1 VSLSVYVDKC
11 TLYASFRARNDS
23 VHHVDVNVEG
33 RKSLCLA
40 AAPQL
45 IRFADEHY
53 SQHPVSFEL
62 QAGADETW
70 ITEAHR
76 FQV

>member
-1 VSLSVYVDKC
+1 MYVDKC
-11 TLYASFRARNDS
+11 TLYASFRERNDS
-23 VHHVDVNVEG
+23 VHHVDISVEG

-40 AAPQL
+40 VAPQL
-45 IRFADEHY
+45 IRFVDEHC

-62 QAGADETW
+62 QTAGADENW
-70 ITEAHR
+70 VTEAHR